1 MKKKKRS
8 LLDLNKKS
16 ISNLNA
22 KSLRGGDVD
31 SDIVLTVIR
40 YIEPIST
47 AEGSCL
53 SPCAGPWATYD
64 CYVWTDDCVIV

>member
-8 LLDLNKKS
+8 LLNLNKKS
-16 ISNLNA
+16 ISNLESMNTKA
-22 KSLRGGDVD
+22 GQA

-40 YIEPIST
+40 YEVPIST
-47 AEGSCL
+47 AAGSCL

-64 CYVWTDDCVIV
+64 CYVLTDDCIYV